1 MFSLSCQSNDVSF
14 SLSLPSV
21 CLKHAPNFSPQ
32 DVKCADLFLSL
43 RAYSL
48 YDVKKKEESDRV
60 CVHACFSVPLHKSV
74 GRERPAHPRRA
85 RFGEALICTIQ
96 SFFFL
101 FWGEIER
108 KMDVLMK

>member
-1 MFSLSCQSNDVSF
+1 MSPVSLFKTRSE
-14 SLSLPSV
+14 
-21 CLKHAPNFSPQ
+21 FSPQ

-74 GRERPAHPRRA
+74 GRERPAHPRRG

-96 SFFFL
+96 SFFFSFFGVKL
-101 FWGEIER
+101 KGKWMF
-108 KMDVLMK
+108 